1 MMNLPPDL
9 QSALLGRRVVF
20 LRGRL
25 DDATANNVIGQLL
38 LVGRS
43 APGQT
48 MELYLDSSG
57 GSLGAALSVYDFIRT
72 LGAPVST
79 ICIGKTGGASV
90 LILAGGANGLRY
102 ALPHARI
109 ELAAEP
115 ADLPAAEPNALATHA
130 SEAARVRDRWRAAL
144 VGHTAHSAAQLA
156 RDLNTGR
163 WLSAAEARDYGLV
176 DGIIPGPPAGM
187 PGRVPFSAR

>member
-1 MMNLPPDL
+1 MNLPPEL

-25 DDATANNVIGQLL
+25 DDATSTSVIGQLL
-38 LVGRS
+38 LIARTTPES
-43 APGQT
+43 DKAI
-48 MELYLDSSG
+48 ELYLDSPG
-57 GSLGAALSVYDFIRT
+57 GSFVAALAVYDFLRT

-79 ICIGKTGGASV
+79 TCIGRAGGASV
-90 LILAGGANGLRY
+90 LVLAGGALGLRY

-109 ELAAEP
+109 HLADETV
-115 ADLPAAEPNALATHA
+115 DLPAGNPNALASNA
-130 SEAARVRDRWRAAL
+130 SEAARSKVRWQAAL
-144 VGHTAHSAAQLA
+144 VGHTLHSAQQLG
-156 RDLNTGR
+156 RDLQAGV

-187 PGRVPFSAR
+187 PGLQRP

>member
-1 MMNLPPDL
+1 MNLPPEL

-25 DDATANNVIGQLL
+25 DDATANSVIGQLL
-38 LVGRS
+38 LVARTSGS
-43 APGQT
+43 DDKAI
-48 MELYLDSSG
+48 ELYIDSAG
-57 GSLGAALSVYDFIRT
+57 GAFVAALGVYDVIQA

-79 ICIGKTGGASV
+79 ICLGSTGGASV
-90 LILAGGANGLRY
+90 LVLAGGASGLRY

-109 ELAAEP
+109 HLTDESVDVPAGSPHNLAS
-115 ADLPAAEPNALATHA
+115 NAG
-130 SEAARVRDRWRAAL
+130 EAARLRVRWQDAL
-144 VGHTAHSAAQLA
+144 AGHTAHSAAQVS
-156 RDLNTGR
+156 RDLSSGR

-187 PGRVPFSAR
+187 LSGRR